1 MTDPTT
7 SSAELRRSISEATER
22 IHAIIDDAEK
32 AAMNIREEATRDGDR
47 YLADRRAEAERRV
60 DASRAS
66 IDALATVLNA
76 SAERMQSE
84 SKLVADELVRTV
96 SALRES
102 AAELPT
108 SDAPAPPPAPVA
120 EPEAPAAPFDP
131 APGPSI
137 AAEPPAPEPEP
148 PAPEPDA
155 PPAPSIVASTNGP
168 TAERSDSSQRSPA
181 DDAGGEGDQ
190 VEALLRA
197 TQMAVK
203 GSSREEIAGVLREQ
217 YRLSNPDAILDEIL
231 GDA

>member
-32 AAMNIREEATRDGDR
+32 AAMSIREEATRDGDR

-137 AAEPPAPEPEP
+137 AAEPPAP
-148 PAPEPDA
+148 APEPA

-168 TAERSDSSQRSPA
+168 TAERSDSSERSPA

>member
-7 SSAELRRSISEATER
+7 SSTELRRSISEATER

-32 AAMNIREEATRDGDR
+32 AAMNIREEATREGDR
-47 YLADRRAEAERRV
+47 YLADRRADAERRV

-108 SDAPAPPPAPVA
+108 SDAPAPPPHPVA

-137 AAEPPAPEPEP
+137 AAEPPEPEP
-148 PAPEPDA
+148 A

-168 TAERSDSSQRSPA
+168 TAERSDSSERSPA
-181 DDAGGEGDQ
+181 ADAGGEGDQ

-203 GSSREEIAGVLREQ
+203 GSSREEIAGVLRDQ